1 MNLRYIGEIRN
12 IWEKQGMQ
20 NSSTIF
26 ILDKNQDSRNI
37 IKSFVQGLDFVDDV
51 KLYDDFQQGYD
62 EIKKSAS
69 PIVIMDISEEFS
81 DLKEIA
87 DNIKLCTSKIIIT
100 SVNYATDTIIKAL
113 RYGAKEFLPKPVL
126 KDDLMRVVSMLASI
140 SPENESSQS
149 KIITVYSNKGGIG
162 KTTLAVNL
170 ATELAKVTKEKVALI
185 DLNLQLGDVS
195 TFLNL
200 NPPFDVNYVIKR
212 LLDKD
217 ENIFIKGF
225 EKYKD
230 LPLYVLSDPSYIE
243 QAESITVNQ
252 VTALFAALKKVFSYI
267 VVDMSSS
274 IAPISLKILDES
286 DWVLF
291 TTIVNIPAIRNAQR
305 CLNLFRSRKY
315 PSGKVKIVIN
325 RYMENDEI
333 KIDDIENTLGETVY
347 WKIPNNYF
355 TIMEAINKG
364 VSISEVNSESNIGSS
379 FRDFATKVSDDIIEQ
394 SVIQY
399 RV

>member
-1 MNLRYIGEIRN
+1 
-12 IWEKQGMQ
+12 MQ